1 MRIVVIEDDAVVA
14 ETLELYLEQAGFA
27 VTTVADGVAGLALAK
42 VASTALV
49 VLDLMIP
56 GISGQEVCRR
66 LRAESAVPIIM
77 LTARASEDDRVAG
90 LELGADDYVA
100 KPFSPRE
107 VVARVQALLRR
118 SAAPSASGPPPV
130 LVGDLEVDLF
140 ARQAR
145 LAGRALPLTPT
156 EFKLLEALARSPG
169 RIFTREEL
177 LSRAFGPGYDG
188 LDRTVDVHI
197 TNLRRKLQPGRLPS
211 YVLTAHGVGYRLAG
225 PVQSRDD
232 TRDTERDDSHDT
244 ERDDSRDT
252 PRDDSRDTE

>member
-14 ETLELYLEQAGFA
+14 ETLQLYLEQAGFA
-27 VTTVADGVAGLALAK
+27 VATAADGVAGLALAR
-42 VASTALV
+42 APGTALV

-56 GISGQEVCRR
+56 GMTGHDVCRR

-90 LELGADDYVA
+90 LELGADDYVP

-118 SAAPSASGPPPV
+118 SALPSASPV
-130 LVGDLEVDLF
+130 PAVVVDDLEIDLF

-145 LAGRALPLTPT
+145 LGGRVVPLTPT

-169 RIFTREEL
+169 RVFTREEL

-197 TNLRRKLQPGRLPS
+197 TNLRKKLQSGRQSS
-211 YVLTAHGVGYRLAG
+211 YVLTAHGVGYRLA
-225 PVQSRDD
+225 SREDWQA
-232 TRDTERDDSHDT
+232 
-244 ERDDSRDT
+244 
-252 PRDDSRDTE
+252 PG